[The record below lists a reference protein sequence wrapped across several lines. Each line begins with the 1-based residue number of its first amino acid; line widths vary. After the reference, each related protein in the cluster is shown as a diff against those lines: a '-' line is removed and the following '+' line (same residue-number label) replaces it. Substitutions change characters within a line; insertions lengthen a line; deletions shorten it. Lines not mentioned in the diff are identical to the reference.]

1 MFRPH
6 PFRARVGV
14 AGAAIVAAPS
24 RLVISLT
31 PVAGVRVQ
39 QWPRAASSSLWPLP
53 EPRSVIHAST
63 PNIDPRPRR

>member
-1 MFRPH
+1 MFRLH

-39 QWPRAASSSLWPLP
+39 QWPRASSSLWPLP
-53 EPRSVIHAST
+53 EPRSVILAST

>member
-1 MFRPH
+1 MFRLH

-39 QWPRAASSSLWPLP
+39 QWPRAASSG
-53 EPRSVIHAST
+53 
-63 PNIDPRPRR
+63 

>member
-1 MFRPH
+1 MFRLH
-6 PFRARVGV
+6 PFR

-39 QWPRAASSSLWPLP
+39 QWPRAASSLWPLP
-53 EPRSVIHAST
+53 EPRSVILAST

>member
-1 MFRPH
+1 MFRLH

-24 RLVISLT
+24 RLVISQT

-39 QWPRAASSSLWPLP
+39 QWPRAASSLWPLP
-53 EPRSVIHAST
+53 EPRSVILAST